1 MPSFSQSQMQT
12 FKNYITSANTDM
24 ANGDPTA
31 ALNEIQQ
38 PAKSVLPEVVM
49 QILAFWWLIAAAYGS
64 TRIGVQ
70 DDAEK
75 VML

>member
-1 MPSFSQSQMQT
+1 MIAQGWRIAIYVVSLLLHDHGMT
-12 FKNYITSANTDM
+12 F
-24 ANGDPTA
+24 
-31 ALNEIQQ
+31 